1 MAIPNPTLQ
10 GLSGLE
16 FLMTA
21 ETGMI
26 ISSRTYTA
34 SGTREDVYDASLGYD
49 VGFVEFNFQLEG
61 SVTGKYSANSGP
73 GAAIPGAAVTLG
85 NSTSYN
91 GITSGGVYC
100 TTVTGNHG
108 EKGFR
113 EVTCNFL
120 KKPGIA

>member
-16 FLMTA
+16 FTMTA

-26 ISSRTYTA
+26 ITGRTYTA
-34 SGTREDVYDASLGYD
+34 SGTREDVFDASLGYD
-49 VGFVEFNFQLEG
+49 VGFVEYNYQLEG
-61 SVTGKYSANSGP
+61 SVTGKYSAASGP
-73 GAAIPGAAVTLG
+73 GAAQPGAALTLG

-100 TTVTGNHG
+100 TTVSGTHS

-113 EVTCNFL
+113 EVTTNFL
-120 KKPGIA
+120 KKPGIS